1 MARRWTTFLLITVL
15 VWLFA
20 HSVAFFSHEFA
31 HTFSAQALGW
41 KSNPFDLD
49 WGTASPMNLVLHQEI
64 DENVDY
70 QPVFDSGHAIDA
82 GLIALA
88 GTALGNLIVS
98 LGIGLGVVA
107 IAKRRRAIVLGCFGY
122 WVATMSV
129 ANLLS
134 YVPLRVFT
142 SHADM
147 HTVEMGFGWTPMQV
161 LLFVGLPYLVALLW
175 FFLRFQPRT
184 LAWLFPDSVQKRYVM
199 VFLTSITVFG
209 FFCLGGLSGYGET
222 SHYLSMA
229 TMLVFALLSLVLGM
243 MLSRR

>member
-1 MARRWTTFLLITVL
+1 MARRWTTFLLITVM

-31 HTFSAQALGW
+31 HTFSAKALGW

-70 QPVFDSGHAIDA
+70 EPVFDSGHAIDA

-107 IAKRRRAIVLGCFGY
+107 IAKRRRAIVLGRFGY
-122 WVATMSV
+122 WVVTMSV
-129 ANLLS
+129 GNLLS

-184 LAWLFPDSVQKRYVM
+184 LAWLFPDSVQKRYVT

-229 TMLVFALLSLVLGM
+229 TMLVFAPLSLVLGM

>member
-1 MARRWTTFLLITVL
+1 MTRRWTTFLLVTVL

-49 WGTASPMNLVLHQEI
+49 WGTASPTDLVLQQEI

-70 QPVFDSGHAIDA
+70 RPAFDSGHAVDA

-98 LGIGLGVVA
+98 LGIGVGVVA
-107 IAKRRRAIVLGCFGY
+107 IARKRKAIALGCFGY
-122 WVATMSV
+122 WMVTMSV
-129 ANLLS
+129 GNLLS
-134 YVPLRVFT
+134 YVPLRVFA

-147 HTVEMGFGWTPMQV
+147 HTVEVGFGWTPMQV
-161 LLFVGLPYLVALLW
+161 LLVVGLPYLIALLW
-175 FFLRFQPRT
+175 FFLRFQPKE
-184 LAWLFPDSVQKRYVM
+184 LAWLFPDSVRRRYVM

-209 FFCLGGLSGYGET
+209 FFCLGGLFGYGET

-229 TMLVFALLSLVLGM
+229 TMLIFAPLSFVSGM
-243 MLSRR
+243 ILTRR